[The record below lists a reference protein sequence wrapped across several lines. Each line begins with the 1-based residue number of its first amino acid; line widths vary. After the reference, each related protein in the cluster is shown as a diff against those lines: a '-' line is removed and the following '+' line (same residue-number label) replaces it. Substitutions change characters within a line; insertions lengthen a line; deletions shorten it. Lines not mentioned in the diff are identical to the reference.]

1 MSKTPRSPLEWLRE
15 RRDKSGNPLIS
26 GEEYA
31 AGARLRADFE
41 KAQLQPRVTSSWTG
55 LPDDRRR
62 RAAPGAGL
70 ELHESVA
77 AAKNRVRKALLAV
90 GIEYANLLLDVCCLE
105 TGLTSIERA
114 AGWPQRSGK
123 VILQMALRQL
133 ARHYGMLP
141 SEEFGSANHPS
152 IRQWGSQDYRGSLRH
167 WHEHT
172 SGAADGELG

>member
-1 MSKTPRSPLEWLRE
+1 MRS
-15 RRDKSGNPLIS
+15 
-26 GEEYA
+26 
-31 AGARLRADFE
+31 DFE
-41 KAQLQPRVTSSWTG
+41 KAQLQPRVTSSWSG

-70 ELHESVA
+70 ELHESVI
-77 AAKNRVRKALLAV
+77 AAKERVRRAMLAV
-90 GIEYANLLLDVCCLE
+90 GIEYASLLLDVCCLE

-141 SEEFGSANHPS
+141 LQDLDGARHPF
-152 IRQWGSQDYRGSLRH
+152 IRSWGADDYRGSLGH
-167 WHEHT
+167 WLEST
-172 SGAADGELG
+172 DGEPT